1 MDVIGAAQH
10 ISQLGKTMVDLAGEI
25 AEQCVQSRTK
35 TDLQGYLKSIVLY
48 THQLNITSK
57 VKTDITQIGGE
68 MVLSGLESA
77 ISLITSAK
85 NLMQAVV
92 QTVKAAYVASTKYR
106 NENNRPTVVWKVRA
120 PDKKPLIKPVK
131 NEDGPGAAAIRKESR
146 QVTSPAKELRNFSY
160 NDF

>member
-1 MDVIGAAQH
+1 MFQ
-10 ISQLGKTMVDLAGEI
+10 
-25 AEQCVQSRTK
+25 
-35 TDLQGYLKSIVLY
+35 
-48 THQLNITSK
+48 

-106 NENNRPTVVWKVRA
+106 SENTARPTVVWKVRA
-120 PDKKPLIKPVK
+120 PDKKPLIKPIK
-131 NEDGPGAAAIRKESR
+131 NEEIGGSPGASVIRKESR
-146 QVTSPAKELRNFSY
+146 HVNSPAKELSHFGQ